1 MNNAFQTIGNKLTAW
16 WSTFVENIPN
26 LIVAFFVLLTAFF
39 IARYVN
45 KLVRKG
51 LRKKVPQPS
60 IANLSGKITAVI
72 VIAVGLFLALGA
84 LNLSKTL
91 NTLLAGAGISGLV
104 IGLALQGSLTNLW
117 AGIQIAFRK
126 YIQTGHWIETN
137 GYSGEVK
144 DINLNNLVLREFDN
158 NLVVIPNKMV
168 ADQPF
173 KNYSLTSRMR
183 VAVDCG
189 VGYDSDLEEIEKI
202 VENTINSL
210 FPQKKESPVEVF
222 FTGFG
227 DSAITFTCR
236 YWVDGENAKNKLD
249 AVSKGLKAIKL
260 AFDKHGVE
268 IPFPIRTLEFSNQ
281 LQFSRELENQLMNQN

>member
-1 MNNAFQTIGNKLTAW
+1 MENAMNTIWEKLSSW
-16 WSTFVENIPN
+16 GSTLVENIPN
-26 LIVAFFVLLTAFF
+26 LIVAFLVLLLAFLV
-39 IARYVN
+39 ARYVN
-45 KLVRKG
+45 RWVKRV
-51 LRKKVPQPS
+51 LRKRVPQPS
-60 IANLSGKITAVI
+60 IANLSGKIAAVI
-72 VIAVGLFLALGA
+72 VVAAGLFLALGA

-126 YIQTGHWIETN
+126 YIQVGNWIETN

-158 NLVVIPNKMV
+158 NLVIIPNKMV

-189 VGYDSDLEEIEKI
+189 VGYDSDLEKVEKI
-202 VENTINSL
+202 VNNAINEL
-210 FPQKKESPVEVF
+210 FPQRDDSSVELF
-222 FTGFG
+222 YTGFG

-236 YWVDGENAKNKLD
+236 YWVEGENAKNKLD
-249 AVSKGLKAIKL
+249 AVSQGLKAIKTAL
-260 AFDKHGVE
+260 DQNE
-268 IPFPIRTLEFSNQ
+268 IDIPFPIRTLEFANQ
-281 LQFSRELENQLMNQN
+281 PEITKVLREQVVNQN